1 MEQLNLA
8 VIGAGWM
15 GQVHARACQRLPHH
29 FPNLPRVNVVAVSDP
44 VDAATTDFV
53 NRYGAATV
61 YPDWRDLLTDP
72 QIDIVSVAAPNAL
85 HGEIGAAVAAA
96 GKHLWIEKPVGLTAA
111 DAMRVRDAIHASGT
125 KAAIGFNY
133 RNVPAV
139 AKAKVLIEQGAIG
152 TLTHARVQ
160 LFTDYAAHPGGPLG
174 WRYTLESGGHGVLG
188 DLTSHGVD
196 MIRFLIGD
204 FAELVADTAIFIPD
218 RPATAAG
225 TSHYGFVEITP
236 DTPLGPV
243 ENEDYVAALVRTVND
258 VRVVLESSRTATGD
272 QNNYGFEIHG
282 TQGLLRWD
290 FRRSD
295 ELQIATGTDYQSQP
309 TTTMYAGPGDGEYG
323 AFQPGAGI
331 AMGFDDTKVIELAH
345 FVEDILDGG
354 ERRATER
361 DAVASAQ
368 ALEAIVTSAATRAWI
383 PLPR

>member
-1 MEQLNLA
+1 MDHLTLG
-8 VIGAGWM
+8 VVGAGWM

-29 FPNLPRVNVVAVSDP
+29 FPDLPQVRVVAVSDP
-44 VDAATTDFV
+44 VETATEDFV
-53 NRYGAATV
+53 NRYGDVVV
-61 YPDWRDLLTDP
+61 YADWHDLIDDP
-72 QIDIVSVAAPNAL
+72 SIDIVSVAAPNAL

-111 DAMRVRDAIHASGT
+111 DAQRVSDAVAANGT

-139 AKAKVLIEQGAIG
+139 AKAKHLIEQGAIG

-204 FAELVADTAIFIPD
+204 FAELVADTAVFIPE
-218 RPATAAG
+218 RPTTTPG
-225 TSHYGFVEITP
+225 SSHYAFVEITP

-243 ENEDYVAALVRTVND
+243 ENEDYVAALVHTVNN
-258 VRVVLESSRTATGD
+258 VRVILESSRTAVGD

-282 TQGLLRWD
+282 TAGLLRWD

-295 ELQIATGTDYQSQP
+295 ELEISTGSNYQSQP
-309 TTTMYAGPGDGEYG
+309 TTTIYTGPGDGQYG

-331 AMGFDDTKVIELAH
+331 AMSFDDTKVIELAH
-345 FVEDILDGG
+345 FVADIRDGG
-354 ERRATER
+354 NRRASER

-368 ALEAIVTSAATRAWI
+368 ALEAIVTSAATRTWI
-383 PLPR
+383 PLR